1 MGQEEEGKVPGSDL
15 RNITGFLLHPARA
28 FRDTREASFRDGLR
42 YYAIFLIAA
51 IALTALVVV
60 NHAVSMAQKYPL
72 GYHAPVLPYV
82 SVIVAASLLAGT
94 AGFGIVALLL
104 HLLVVACGGRKGVV
118 RTVNALLY
126 AATPLLLLGWLLVA
140 LALYN
145 SPAYIPVLIA
155 VILWAVALAVLGLRE
170 FHGLSTARAVMPFL
184 LAVVLILI
192 GLLVILALAEG
203 DPCGGMCSHVTA
215 ATAACSGDNILVTYQ
230 GGVDASSLVN
240 LTVRINGEVRSPQIG
255 GMEGVLPVGSSAVYT
270 GPFPGRN
277 NVVAT
282 AYYSDGLQQVILD
295 TYLGCGSGP
304 PATTRLTDVP
314 AAPAVPAP
322 AATAAPPPAN
332 SKPLSPISSGKGTA
346 VVQPAGTATA
356 RDDTTCGGVR
366 FDPAVHGCCGG
377 RQFLLDQSVCCGGAL
392 YDNATTGCCGS
403 RPYNYTTQDCCGTT
417 IYDQKTEYC
426 CNNEIAT
433 FNCDWGIADIN
444 VTGIHM
450 VQDAG
455 GTPAIAGTIVNNGT
469 VTYTSVHMAVACY
482 DANGTRIDGFL
493 VGSPPGREG
502 ILKGGS
508 MVRFGDVKDGG
519 TMDFLIPARNPAT
532 KTMRILSLEA
542 FYSRGSTLLT
552 IGTG

>member
-28 FRDTREASFRDGLR
+28 FRDAREASFRDGLR

-60 NHAVSMAQKYPL
+60 YHAVSMAQKYPL
-72 GYHAPVLPYV
+72 GYHWPVLPYV

-126 AATPLLLLGWLLVA
+126 AVTPLLLLGWLLVA
-140 LALYN
+140 LALYK

-155 VILWAVALAVLGLRE
+155 VILWTVALAVLGLRE

-184 LAVVLILI
+184 LAAIIIISVF
-192 GLLVILALAEG
+192 LVITFLAEG
-203 DPCGGMCSHVTA
+203 DTCGSRCYHVTA
-215 ATAACSGDNILVTYQ
+215 ATATCSGDNILVTYQ
-230 GGVDASSLVN
+230 GGMDASSLVN
-240 LTVRINGEVRSPQIG
+240 LTVRINGEVRPPQIG

-295 TYLGCGSGP
+295 TYLGCGSGSP
-304 PATTRLTDVP
+304 VTTRS
-314 AAPAVPAP
+314 PAP
-322 AATAAPPPAN
+322 AAAAAPAAPPF
-332 SKPLSPISSGKGTA
+332 SREETT
-346 VVQPAGTATA
+346 VTQPAEAAITSAG
-356 RDDTTCGGVR
+356 
-366 FDPAVHGCCGG
+366 P
-377 RQFLLDQSVCCGGAL
+377 SCGGAL
-392 YDNATTGCCGS
+392 FDNATTGCCGS
-403 RPYNYTTQDCCGTT
+403 RQYNYTTQDCCGTT

-433 FNCDWGIADIN
+433 LNCDWGIADIN

-450 VQDAG
+450 VQDVG
-455 GTPAIAGTIVNNGT
+455 GLPVIAGTIVNNGT
-469 VTYTSVHMAVACY
+469 VTYTSVNMAVACY

-508 MVRFGDVKDGG
+508 MVRFGDVHGGG
-519 TMDFLIPARNPAT
+519 TMDFVIPARNPAT